1 VNSSICCSVSTKSAK
16 IKTVEMR
23 ASTQTNAPPSRHDV
37 RDDTF
42 RAELIDLI
50 PFLRAFARTLCGD
63 RDEADDLCQEA
74 LAKAWQSSASFEPGT
89 NLKAWLFMI
98 LRNHFY
104 SNRRRSWRQRPWD
117 DSVAQHTPI
126 TQGSQNANLNLQDLS
141 RAMRGLPDEQ
151 REALILVGAGGFSC
165 EEASRICGCAVG
177 TIKSRVARARKALI
191 NTLESTQGARPLGP
205 RVSSGEA
212 VNDILGQLDKLAPSG
227 SVQHDETESDD
238 KD

>member
-1 VNSSICCSVSTKSAK
+1 
-16 IKTVEMR
+16 MR
-23 ASTQTNAPPSRHDV
+23 AHTGHGVQTPQTEA
-37 RDDTF
+37 RDADF
-42 RAELIDLI
+42 RSELVDLI

-74 LAKAWQSSASFEPGT
+74 LAKAWQSSASFQPGT

-117 DSVAQHTPI
+117 ESIAQHTPV
-126 TQGSQNANLNLQDLS
+126 TQGSQTANLNLQDLS

-165 EEASRICGCAVG
+165 EEASRVCGCAVG

-191 NTLESTQGARPLGP
+191 SSLEGSQPRPLGP
-205 RVSSGEA
+205 RPNSGEA
-212 VNDILGQLDKLAPSG
+212 VNDILGQLDQLVPNTAQTNVGKRRE
-227 SVQHDETESDD
+227 D
-238 KD
+238 